1 MTVRV
6 VIVAAVGRN
15 GVIGFDGGLP
25 WRIPADMKR
34 FRELTMGQALVMG
47 RATFESIGR
56 PLPGRTTIVLTRN
69 PDWSHREVTVVAS
82 LDEAIGKAH
91 EAGLD
96 AFIAGGAEV
105 YRAALGIADSMELT
119 EVDAAPVGDTYFPD
133 VDWEQ
138 WREIVREGGDGF
150 DFVTYE
156 RA

>member
-34 FRELTMGQALVMG
+34 FRGLTMGQALVMG